1 VTRETIVV
9 RVPNWLGDTVMAL
22 PALRALRAGR
32 GEEARIAAV
41 GPWVAVLAGQG
52 AADLLV
58 WYPPEPHARRA
69 VDRAIAA
76 ERPDLALLLPNSLS
90 SALAARRWSA
100 RRRIGFATDARA
112 VLLTE
117 ALALPD
123 PRRHQVDEYLF
134 LAEAAGGR
142 AVGNRPCWT
151 RRPDPAAATEVER
164 LLETA
169 GVPREGDRHRSTPLV
184 GLHLGAAG
192 GPAKQWMP
200 ERFGELAASL
210 ARAGATPLLL
220 GAPADQPAAARAAAA
235 SGARVPSVVGRD
247 RVELLPHL
255 LARLHCLVSGDTGVA
270 HLAAALDVPTVTLF
284 GPTDEHLTAPRGPRA
299 RVLGGSAPCAPCF
312 LRQCPI
318 DHICLGAI
326 GAELVAARVLEAV
339 A

>member
-1 VTRETIVV
+1 VTGEIIVV
-9 RVPNWLGDTVMAL
+9 RAPNWLGDTVMAL

-32 GEEARIAAV
+32 GDETRIAAV
-41 GPWVAVLAGQG
+41 GPWVPVLAGQG

-58 WYPPEPHARRA
+58 RYPPEPEARRA

-76 ERPDLALLLPNSLS
+76 ERPDLALLLPNSLA

-100 RRRIGFATDARA
+100 RRRMGFATDGRA
-112 VLLTE
+112 VLLTD

-123 PRRHQVDEYLF
+123 PRRHQVDEYL
-134 LAEAAGGR
+134 LLSEAAGGR
-142 AVGNRPCWT
+142 AVGDRPCWT
-151 RRPDPAAATEVER
+151 PRPDPAAAADVER

-169 GVPREGDRHRSTPLV
+169 GVPRAGRGSTPLV

-210 ARAGATPLLL
+210 ARAGVTPLLL
-220 GAPADQPAAARAAAA
+220 GAPADQPAAARASAAA
-235 SGARVPSVVGRD
+235 GLCVPSAVGRD
-247 RVELLPHL
+247 RVDLLPHL

-284 GPTDEHLTAPRGPRA
+284 GPSDEHLTAPRGPRA
-299 RVLGGSAPCAPCF
+299 RVLGGSAPCAPCS

-318 DHICLGAI
+318 DHVCLGAI
-326 GAELVAARVLEAV
+326 AADAVAARVLEAV